1 MEKLKVGII
10 GCGGIAN
17 GKHMPA
23 LKKLDNVEMVAF
35 CDIIPERAEKAA
47 KDYGTADAK
56 VYTDYKELL
65 KDESIHNVRILTP
78 NRWHAEMSIAALKAG
93 KHVMCE
99 KPMAT
104 SYADALKMI
113 EARDESGKV
122 LTIGYQHKFDADVR
136 YARQEAQ
143 KGTFGDIYFAKA
155 SILRRRGVPT
165 WGVFT
170 RKAEQ
175 GGGALI
181 DVATHSLD
189 MVLHIMGNYK
199 PKMLLATT
207 YDKLKYQKETGN
219 AFGPWDVD
227 HYDVEESAF
236 AHLVMENGATIV
248 IEASWALN
256 TSENCGLR
264 FMVCGDKAGA
274 DNYNGKFKI
283 NGVQNDR
290 LYILEP
296 DLKAGGANVSF
307 FSGIDESPTVAE
319 QQVFLNATLGKG
331 ELITTPETAAVVTRI
346 LEAIYISAQTG
357 KPYFFD

>member
-23 LKKLDNVEMVAF
+23 LKKLGNVEMVAF

-47 KDYGTADAK
+47 KEYGTADAK

-65 KDESIHNVRILTP
+65 KDESIHNVRICTP
-78 NRWHAEMSIAALKAG
+78 NRWHAVMSIDALKAG

-99 KPMAT
+99 KPMAMN
-104 SYADALKMI
+104 YAEALKMI
-113 EARDESGKV
+113 EAQKESGKV
-122 LTIGYQHKFDADVR
+122 LTVAYQHKFDPDVI
-136 YARQEAQ
+136 YAKQEAD

-170 RKAEQ
+170 QKSEQ

-181 DVATHSLD
+181 DIATHSLD
-189 MVLHIMGNYK
+189 MVLYMINNYK

-207 YDKLKYQKETGN
+207 YDRIKHQKETGN
-219 AFGPWDVD
+219 PFGPWDVD
-227 HYDVEESAF
+227 NYDVEESAF

-248 IEASWALN
+248 IESSWALN
-256 TSENCGLR
+256 TTDTSGLR
-264 FMVCGDKAGA
+264 YMICGDKAGV
-274 DNYNGKFKI
+274 DNYNGSFKI
-283 NGVQNDR
+283 NGIQNDKFYT
-290 LYILEP
+290 LTPELS
-296 DLKAGGANVSF
+296 ASGVSF
-307 FSGIDESPTVAE
+307 YEGKSNVPTELE
-319 QQVFLNATLGKG
+319 QQIFLDATLGKG
-331 ELITTPETAAVVTRI
+331 ELVTTPETAAVVTRI
-346 LEAIYISAQTG
+346 LEAIYISAETG
-357 KPYFFD
+357 QPYYFD

>member
-23 LKKLDNVEMVAF
+23 ISKLDNVEMTAF
-35 CDIIPERAEKAA
+35 CDIDLERAKKAA
-47 KDYGTADAK
+47 AEYGTVDAK

-78 NRWHAEMSIAALKAG
+78 NRWHAIMSVDALKAG

-99 KPMAT
+99 KPMALN
-104 SYADALKMI
+104 YEEALQMLQAQK
-113 EARDESGKV
+113 ESGKV
-122 LTIGYQHKFDADVR
+122 LTIGYQHKFDADVM
-136 YARQEAQ
+136 YAKQEAE
-143 KGTFGDIYFAKA
+143 KGTFGEVYFAKA

-170 RKAEQ
+170 QKSEQ

-181 DVATHSLD
+181 DIATHALD
-189 MVLHIMGNYK
+189 MVLYIIDNYK
-199 PKMLLATT
+199 PKMVLGTT
-207 YDKLKYQKETGN
+207 YDRLKYQKETAN
-219 AFGPWDVD
+219 PFGPWDVEN
-227 HYDVEESAF
+227 YDVEESAF

-256 TSENCGLR
+256 TSDTSGLR
-264 FMVCGDKAGA
+264 YMICGEKAGV
-274 DNYNGKFKI
+274 DNYHDKFKI
-283 NGVQNDR
+283 NGIQNDK

-296 DLKAGGANVSF
+296 ELKAGGVAFYDGKNT
-307 FSGIDESPTVAE
+307 SPTVME
-319 QQVFLNATLGKG
+319 QEIFINATLGKG
-331 ELITTPETAAVVTRI
+331 ELVTKPEKAAVVTRI
-346 LEAIYISAQTG
+346 LEAIYTSAKTG
-357 KPYFFD
+357 QPYYFD